1 MDKKKL
7 NDYARLLA
15 LKGVNVEKGD
25 EVWVYSG
32 LQQPDFIAAVVEQL
46 YKGGAKRVEV
56 FLDDDRFYRLGAK
69 YQSVTTMAKFYP
81 WSKARY
87 IYRKKHNVST
97 LYIDDADPDG
107 LKGVNQ
113 AKLAKARMKQYPKI
127 KPYRDALEGKYK
139 WCIGAVPG
147 KAWAKKVFPDVSEEE
162 AMEKLWEAI
171 FHTSRV
177 DGVDAVANWDKHNAE
192 LVEKRNKLH
201 DLDLVELHYEAS
213 NGTNFTVGLIPGML
227 WGAGIEETQND
238 KRTFNPNIPSE
249 EVFTTPMRGKA
260 EGLLVASKP
269 LSYMGELIENF
280 SIRFKDGKV
289 CEVKAEKGQ
298 KLLETMVKMDEGA
311 SMLGEVALIPF
322 ASPINET
329 GILFYN
335 TLFDE
340 NAACH
345 VALGMGFRECY
356 PNSEGMTTE
365 ELLEKGVNDS
375 MIHVDFMIGTK
386 DLSIVGTNSKGDKIQ
401 IFKDGEWAI

>member
-127 KPYRDALEGKYK
+127 KPYRNALEGKYK

-249 EVFTTPMRGKA
+249 EVFTT
-260 EGLLVASKP
+260 
-269 LSYMGELIENF
+269 
-280 SIRFKDGKV
+280 
-289 CEVKAEKGQ
+289 Q
-298 KLLETMVKMDEGA
+298 
-311 SMLGEVALIPF
+311 
-322 ASPINET
+322 
-329 GILFYN
+329 
-335 TLFDE
+335 
-340 NAACH
+340 
-345 VALGMGFRECY
+345 
-356 PNSEGMTTE
+356 
-365 ELLEKGVNDS
+365 
-375 MIHVDFMIGTK
+375 
-386 DLSIVGTNSKGDKIQ
+386 
-401 IFKDGEWAI
+401 